1 MAAISHGE
9 LPIKLRSVDLRM
21 GKPGKGHAL
30 SPPPEHIGREEGTGG
45 TETSQYPEEE
55 KSSER
60 PVVVASE
67 AGRSPNRGRFAS
79 LRGCRTRPTEG
90 MRAMGGP
97 KALEGATAGGES
109 PVGGPR
115 GGHSGR

>member
-1 MAAISHGE
+1 MGQPAGVGAPAPAAE
-9 LPIKLRSVDLRM
+9 C
-21 GKPGKGHAL
+21 
-30 SPPPEHIGREEGTGG
+30 IGRAEGTGG

-55 KSSER
+55 KSNER

-79 LRGCRTRPTEG
+79 LRGWRTGPSQG

-115 GGHSGR
+115 GGHAGP